1 MNTFMPYLDNF
12 IHTDNWNDE
21 MDNALIQDNKGY
33 GQPDDMM
40 SSAEDFENNAYL
52 YELEMVLDEDDDFF
66 IG

>member
-1 MNTFMPYLDNF
+1 MPYLDNF

-40 SSAEDFENNAYL
+40 SSVEDFENNAYL